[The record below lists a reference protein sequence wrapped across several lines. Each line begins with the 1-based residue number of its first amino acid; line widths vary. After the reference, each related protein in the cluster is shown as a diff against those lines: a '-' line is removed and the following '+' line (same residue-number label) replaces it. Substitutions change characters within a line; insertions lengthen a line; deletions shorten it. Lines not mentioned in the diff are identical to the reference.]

1 MFLCFFSLFAV
12 FADMLIAERDSLFF
26 CSKGFL
32 TFVSLPPLPE
42 EKGTSA
48 APDLRDDP
56 DEQDISVCSAASV
69 EDAEAADS
77 DELHIILRK
86 RGRSAGSKAAGKSK
100 QGSAAEGSSSSSP
113 LARVDEGVPSA
124 RDPVEPPPKRTRAA
138 PDCFDPASLLTVL
151 SS

>member
-1 MFLCFFSLFAV
+1 M
-12 FADMLIAERDSLFF
+12 
-26 CSKGFL
+26 KGFS

-42 EKGTSA
+42 EKGVSA

-77 DELHIILRK
+77 DELPIIFRK
-86 RGRSAGSKAAGKSK
+86 RGRGAGSKTTGKSK
-100 QGSAAEGSSSSSP
+100 QGRSAAEGSSSSSP
-113 LARVDEGVPSA
+113 LARVDEGVPPA
-124 RDPVEPPPKRTRAA
+124 RDPVEPPLKRIRVA
-138 PDCFDPASLLTVL
+138 PDCFDPAALLTVV

>member
-1 MFLCFFSLFAV
+1 MPYAV
-12 FADMLIAERDSLFF
+12 FCL
-26 CSKGFL
+26 KGFS

-56 DEQDISVCSAASV
+56 DEQDVSVCSAASV
-69 EDAEAADS
+69 EDAEATDS
-77 DELHIILRK
+77 DEVPLVRRK
-86 RGRSAGSKAAGKSK
+86 RVRDAGSKAAGKSK
-100 QGSAAEGSSSSSP
+100 QDPVAEGSNSSSP
-113 LARVDEGVPSA
+113 PARVDEEVPPA

-138 PDCFDPASLLTVL
+138 PDCFDPAALLTAL